1 MRVIYR
7 LFRRFWECGAFYDK
21 DGRPSIVKIA
31 GFIGFVNA
39 QSLIIA
45 AALGYA
51 TLHETVLLGSF
62 TTCAGMLAGSM
73 FEKATSNKD
82 PSPPT

>member
-1 MRVIYR
+1 MRTIYR
-7 LFRRFWECGAFYDK
+7 FFRRFWECGAFYDK

-31 GFIGFVNA
+31 GFIGFINA
-39 QSLIIA
+39 QTLIIA
-45 AALGYA
+45 AALGWA

-73 FEKATSNKD
+73 FEKATNKD
-82 PSPPT
+82 PPPPS